1 MNRFSGVDVQP
12 DLCTFHPFGCPV
24 FVLDSKLQSGSK
36 KLPKWNPRARVGVYL
51 GHLPCHAGSVAL
63 VLNPKSLRV
72 SPQFHLIFDDEFST
86 VPFMTAGT
94 IPLHW
99 EQLVAKS
106 AEYASDEDFNL
117 ATSWANEYIDGELAA
132 VAEEDDLDG
141 SANVLNVVGKQKLS
155 LLPSISKEGEN

>member
-1 MNRFSGVDVQP
+1 M
-12 DLCTFHPFGCPV
+12 
-24 FVLDSKLQSGSK
+24 
-36 KLPKWNPRARVGVYL
+36 YL